1 MSKKKKFKPFPKIDV
16 RIPKEDDRILK
27 TVSDT
32 PTELKFRRASYKM
45 GFAKGQLVEAFALK
59 KPSKYWK

>member
-1 MSKKKKFKPFPKIDV
+1 MSKKKKFKPYPKIDV
-16 RIPKEDDRILK
+16 RISKEDDRMLN

-32 PTELKFRRASYKM
+32 TRELEFGQAVYKM

-59 KPSKYWK
+59 KKKYWK